1 MILLDRDGGL
11 AQRNAGS
18 LNRIRCL
25 SLRCKPR
32 GKMAEFRANRTII
45 LPGTAFHNR
54 LFDIFGIPVGAEN
67 GGRFSSERWNRFSR
81 FFGLEQG
88 E

>member
-1 MILLDRDGGL
+1 
-11 AQRNAGS
+11 
-18 LNRIRCL
+18 
-25 SLRCKPR
+25 
-32 GKMAEFRANRTII
+32 MAEFRANRTII